1 MYGHVMFQFIKDYS
15 GDIHIIEC
23 NARFGGAS
31 TLSLAM
37 GLDSF
42 YWFIQES
49 RGIPSEQLS
58 FDRSQTEKRLIRH
71 AEDLIL

>member
-1 MYGHVMFQFIKDYS
+1 MYAIRSYYD
-15 GDIHIIEC
+15 
-23 NARFGGAS
+23 ARFGGAS

-49 RGIPSEQLS
+49 RGVPSEQLP
-58 FDRSQTEKRLIRH
+58 FHRSENEKMLIRH